1 MFNNL
6 KLGKKMA
13 LSFGAL
19 LTLLSVVLAISILAL
34 TKTDQGLMSY
44 GDLADD
50 SNLAGELQAN
60 MLMVR
65 MNVKNYL
72 IAQDEKSLQDYKN
85 YLSKM
90 NDLLQQAK
98 DDIQE
103 PSRVQLI
110 QSISSSVITYQNAF
124 DNVTRLIEQ
133 RNTAHDQRL
142 IPSGE
147 KMRRQIDN
155 LIQSVYDNGNTEA
168 VYDASQVQKVMLTGR
183 LYVAKFLQTNSK
195 QDFDQ
200 ALTNMDEA
208 MKQVLPN
215 LEKNLF
221 TTQHLAMLTEFK
233 QAHSDYVA
241 AMRDINR
248 MITQRNELINQV
260 LDIEGPNVASQVE
273 QVKLSIIGDQNA
285 LGAEVE
291 RNTDSSIQ
299 LTLILSVAAVVLGVV
314 AAYLLTVNIT
324 KPIQAAVGAANQLAQ
339 GDLTIQVATNR
350 TDETGTLLNAIQNT
364 ANHLTEMIS
373 TIHSASAELASASEE
388 LAVVTDQTT
397 QGIIQQ
403 ETETDMVATAMN
415 EMATTVHDVASN
427 AAKAADAANDADKQ
441 AEQGAKV
448 VAQTVSSIGSLSESV
463 NLSSE
468 KLHMVQQDV
477 VNISSILDVIRAI
490 ADQTNLLALNAA
502 IEAARAGE
510 QGRGFAV
517 VADEVRSLA
526 ARTQGSTSEIQS
538 IIEQLQSGTK
548 SSVEVMNQVKS
559 LADDCVDQA
568 SRTGGVLQLITD
580 AVGVINDMNMQI
592 ASASEQQSTVAET
605 INENVVNVKRIAQE
619 NAVASNQTRSSS
631 TEIARL
637 ADQLNEL
644 VTQFKLSA

>member
-19 LTLLSVVLAISILAL
+19 LTLLSVVLTISILAL

-72 IAQDEKSLQDYKN
+72 IAQDERSLQDYKN

-155 LIQSVYDNGNTEA
+155 LIQSEYNNGNTEA

-248 MITQRNELINQV
+248 MITQRNELISQV

-324 KPIQAAVGAANQLAQ
+324 KPIQAAVGAANKLAQ

-448 VAQTVSSIGSLSESV
+448 VAQTVNSIGSLSESV

>member
-34 TKTDQGLMSY
+34 TKTNQGLMSY

-72 IAQDEKSLQDYKN
+72 IAQDERSLQDYKN

-90 NDLLQQAK
+90 NHLLQQAK

-110 QSISSSVITYQNAF
+110 QSIASSVITYQNAF
-124 DNVTRLIEQ
+124 ENVTRLIEQ

-142 IPSGE
+142 VPSGE

-155 LIQSVYDNGNTEA
+155 LIQSVYDDGNTEA
-168 VYDASQVQKVMLTGR
+168 AYDASQVQKVMLTGR

-195 QDFDQ
+195 QDFEQ
-200 ALTNMDEA
+200 ALANMDEA

-221 TTQHLAMLTEFK
+221 TTQHLAMLSEFK
-233 QAHSDYVA
+233 QAHSAYVA
-241 AMRDINR
+241 EMRDINR
-248 MITQRNELINQV
+248 MINQRNEMITQV
-260 LDIEGPNVASQVE
+260 LDIEGPNVARQVE

-285 LGAEVE
+285 LGTEVE

-299 LTLILSVAAVVLGVV
+299 LTLILSVAAIVLGVL
-314 AAYLLTVNIT
+314 AAYLLTINIT

-339 GDLTIQVATNR
+339 GDLTIQVATHR

-364 ANHLTEMIS
+364 ADHLTDMIS

-397 QGIIQQ
+397 QGIVRQ

-427 AAKAADAANDADKQ
+427 AARAADAASDADKQ
-441 AEQGAKV
+441 AENGAKV
-448 VAQTVSSIGSLSESV
+448 VAETVNSIGTLSESV

-548 SSVEVMNQVKS
+548 SSVQVMNQVKS
-559 LADDCVDQA
+559 LADDCVEQA
-568 SRTGGVLQLITD
+568 GKTGVVLQSITD

-619 NAVASNQTRSSS
+619 NALASSQTRSSS
-631 TEIARL
+631 SEIARL
-637 ADQLNEL
+637 ADQLNDL
-644 VTQFKLSA
+644 VALFKLSA

>member
-6 KLGKKMA
+6 NLGKKMA
-13 LSFGAL
+13 LSFGAV
-19 LTLLSVVLAISILAL
+19 LTLLSVVLAISIFTL
-34 TKTDQGLMSY
+34 TKTNQGMFSY
-44 GDLADD
+44 ADLAGD
-50 SNLAGELQAN
+50 SNLTGEVQAN

-65 MNVKNYL
+65 LSVKDYL
-72 IAQDEKSLQDYKN
+72 IDQDTEDLQHYSDYLTKMKSLLNETKEE
-85 YLSKM
+85 
-90 NDLLQQAK
+90 
-98 DDIQE
+98 IQE
-103 PSRVQLI
+103 PSRSQFIVAM
-110 QSISSSVITYQNAF
+110 SSSLQTYEQAFSQITA
-124 DNVTRLIEQ
+124 LITQ
-133 RNTAHDQRL
+133 RNTVYQQRL
-142 IPSGE
+142 LPSGE
-147 KMRRQIDN
+147 KMRTTIEA
-155 LIQSVYDNGNTEA
+155 LLQSANDDSDTDA
-168 VYDASQVQKVMLTGR
+168 VYDASNVQKVMLLGR
-183 LYVAKFLQTNSK
+183 LYVSKFLQSNTK
-195 QDFDQ
+195 QDFDL
-200 ALTNMDEA
+200 AVANMETA
-208 MKQVLPN
+208 MQNELARLDN
-215 LEKNLF
+215 NLF
-221 TTQHLAMLTEFK
+221 NADRREILAAFS
-233 QAHSDYVA
+233 QAQQEYVT

-248 MITQRNELINQV
+248 IINQRNELISQV
-260 LDIEGPNVASQVE
+260 LDVQGTQIAQNAE
-273 QVKLSIIGDQNA
+273 QVKRSIIDDQNQ
-285 LGAEVE
+285 LGSDLRTSA
-291 RNTDSSIQ
+291 DQSIL
-299 LTLILSVAAVVLGVV
+299 LTLILSVSAIVVGIA
-314 AAYLLTVNIT
+314 AAYLLTKNIT
-324 KPIQAAVGAANQLAQ
+324 KPIHQAVGAANQLAQ

-448 VAQTVSSIGSLSESV
+448 VAQTVNSIGSLSESV

>member
-364 ANHLTEMIS
+364 ANHLTEMIL

-448 VAQTVSSIGSLSESV
+448 VSQTVSSIGSLSESV

-468 KLHMVQQDV
+468 KLHIVQQDV

>member
-1 MFNNL
+1 
-6 KLGKKMA
+6 MA

-364 ANHLTEMIS
+364 ANHLTEMIL

-448 VAQTVSSIGSLSESV
+448 VSQTVSSIGSLSESV

-468 KLHMVQQDV
+468 KLHIVQQDV

>member
-19 LTLLSVVLAISILAL
+19 LTQLSVVLAISILAL
-34 TKTDQGLMSY
+34 TKTNQGLMSY

-72 IAQDEKSLQDYKN
+72 IAQDERSLQDYKN

-90 NDLLQQAK
+90 NHLLQQAK

-110 QSISSSVITYQNAF
+110 QSIASSVITYQNAF
-124 DNVTRLIEQ
+124 ENVTRLIEQ
-133 RNTAHDQRL
+133 RNTAHDQHL
-142 IPSGE
+142 VPSGE

-155 LIQSVYDNGNTEA
+155 LIQSVYDDGNTEA
-168 VYDASQVQKVMLTGR
+168 AYDASQVQKVMLTGR

-195 QDFDQ
+195 QDFEQ
-200 ALTNMDEA
+200 ALANMDEA

-221 TTQHLAMLTEFK
+221 TTQHLAMLSEFK
-233 QAHSDYVA
+233 QAHSAYVA
-241 AMRDINR
+241 EMRDINR
-248 MITQRNELINQV
+248 MINQRNEMITQV
-260 LDIEGPNVASQVE
+260 LDIEGPNVARQVE

-285 LGAEVE
+285 LGTEVE

-299 LTLILSVAAVVLGVV
+299 LTLILSVAAIVLGAL
-314 AAYLLTVNIT
+314 AAYLLTINIT

-339 GDLTIQVATNR
+339 GDLTIQVATHR

-364 ANHLTEMIS
+364 ADHLTDMIS

-397 QGIIQQ
+397 QGIVRQ

-427 AAKAADAANDADKQ
+427 AARAADAANDADKQ
-441 AEQGAKV
+441 AENGAKV
-448 VAQTVSSIGSLSESV
+448 VAETVNSIGTLSESV

-548 SSVEVMNQVKS
+548 SSVQVMNQVKS
-559 LADDCVDQA
+559 LADDCVEQA
-568 SRTGGVLQLITD
+568 GKTGVVLQSITD

-619 NAVASNQTRSSS
+619 NALASSQTRSSS
-631 TEIARL
+631 SEIARL
-637 ADQLNEL
+637 ADQLNDL
-644 VTQFKLSA
+644 VALFKLSA

>member
-34 TKTDQGLMSY
+34 TKTNQGLMSY

-72 IAQDEKSLQDYKN
+72 IAQDERSLQDYKN

-90 NDLLQQAK
+90 NHLLQQAK

-110 QSISSSVITYQNAF
+110 QSIASSVITYQNAF
-124 DNVTRLIEQ
+124 ENVTRLIEQ
-133 RNTAHDQRL
+133 RNTAHDQHL
-142 IPSGE
+142 VPSGE

-155 LIQSVYDNGNTEA
+155 LIQSVYDDGNTEA
-168 VYDASQVQKVMLTGR
+168 AYDASQVQKVMLTGR

-195 QDFDQ
+195 QDFEQ
-200 ALTNMDEA
+200 ALANMDEA

-221 TTQHLAMLTEFK
+221 TTQHLAMLSEFK
-233 QAHSDYVA
+233 QAHSAYVA
-241 AMRDINR
+241 EMRDINR
-248 MITQRNELINQV
+248 MINQRNEMITQA
-260 LDIEGPNVASQVE
+260 LDIEGPNVARQVE

-285 LGAEVE
+285 LGTEVE

-299 LTLILSVAAVVLGVV
+299 LTLILSVAAIVLGVV
-314 AAYLLTVNIT
+314 AAYLLTINIT

-339 GDLTIQVATNR
+339 GDLTIQVATHR

-364 ANHLTEMIS
+364 ADHLTDMIS

-397 QGIIQQ
+397 QGIVRQ

-427 AAKAADAANDADKQ
+427 AARAADAANDADKQ
-441 AEQGAKV
+441 AENGAKV
-448 VAQTVSSIGSLSESV
+448 VAETVNSIGTLSESV

-548 SSVEVMNQVKS
+548 SSVQVMNQVKS
-559 LADDCVDQA
+559 LADDCVEQA
-568 SRTGGVLQLITD
+568 GKTGVVLQSITD

-619 NAVASNQTRSSS
+619 NALASSQTRSSS
-631 TEIARL
+631 SEIARL
-637 ADQLNEL
+637 ADQLNDL
-644 VTQFKLSA
+644 VALFKLSA